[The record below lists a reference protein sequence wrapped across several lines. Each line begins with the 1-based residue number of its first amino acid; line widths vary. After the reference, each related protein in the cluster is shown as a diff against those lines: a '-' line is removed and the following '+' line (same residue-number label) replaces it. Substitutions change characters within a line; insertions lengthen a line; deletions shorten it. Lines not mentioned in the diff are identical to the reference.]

1 MDYATSGTI
10 YTIIVFVSFIGI
22 ALWAYSKKSKSSFD
36 EAKMLIFDDEPG
48 QEKQESKADE

>member
-22 ALWAYSKKSKSSFD
+22 TLWAYSNKSKSSFD
-36 EAKMLIFDDEPG
+36 EAKMLIFDDEPQ
-48 QEKQESKADE
+48 QEKQESKVDE